1 MNEPSARPAPE
12 TPEYWAISQP
22 DATAVIE
29 AEKKLSYAELNV
41 RANRLAAALKNYGVR
56 TGDIVAVRSQIRLE
70 WPVISLALAKLECQ
84 MLALNWRLTPKE
96 VARIMTDS
104 RPAGLICDDADLPK
118 LALEVE
124 LPNLKFAIAI
134 DGSSAGFQSYASIV
148 AEQDGQPPPAF
159 FSRKPPPLILFTS
172 GTTGEPKGIAIRP
185 DDSKITREY
194 LADVRSTRPLAP
206 GDVCLV
212 TVPLH
217 HAAGATQVSDA
228 LKCGA
233 MVVLLRRFDPQE
245 TLRVIEDH
253 RVTQWFGVPTMYRRI
268 AALGEE
274 IKRYDL
280 TSLKQLGVGAAPVDR
295 PLKQWI
301 LDNLGSCLREGYGS
315 SEVGL
320 ATSLSPEFQRE
331 KMNSCGRPFRH
342 VSISIRDGDG
352 RSLPTGEHGE
362 IWIKTPVAINSYLH
376 GPTLGSDQLD
386 ELGYFFTGDVGYLD
400 DDGFLYICDRA
411 KDLIISGGVNIY
423 PAEIEAVLKE
433 HPAIADCAVIGV
445 PDNEFGEAVAAFCE
459 LRPNVTFTPAALL
472 EWCAKSLANYK
483 RPKQIE
489 VVEELPRNAVGK
501 ILKRELRATQ
511 WRDRERSI

>member
-1 MNEPSARPAPE
+1 MNDPSVRPAPE
-12 TPEYWAISQP
+12 TPEYWAQLQP
-22 DATAVIE
+22 GATAVIE
-29 AEKKLSYAELNV
+29 AERKLTYAELNV
-41 RANRLAAALKNYGVR
+41 LANRLAAALRNYGVR
-56 TGDIVAVRSQIRLE
+56 AGDIIAVRTQIRLE

-84 MLALNWRLTPKE
+84 LLALNWRLTARE
-96 VARIMTDS
+96 VARIMGDS
-104 RPAGLICDDADLPK
+104 RAVALICDDADLPRLTVDIDLSK
-118 LALEVE
+118 LKL
-124 LPNLKFAIAI
+124 AIAI
-134 DGSSAGFQSYASIV
+134 EGSSAGFASYASIV
-148 AEQDGQPPPAF
+148 SEQDDRSPPAF
-159 FSRKPPPLILFTS
+159 YSRRPPPLILFTS

-185 DDSKITREY
+185 DDSEVTREY

-217 HAAGATQVSDA
+217 HGAGATQVSDA
-228 LKCGA
+228 LKSGA
-233 MVVLLRRFDPQE
+233 KLILLRRFDPQE
-245 TLRVIEDH
+245 TLRLIDEH
-253 RVTQWFGVPTMYRRI
+253 SVTQWFGVPTMYRRI
-268 AALGEE
+268 AALGDEM
-274 IKRYDL
+274 KRYDL

-320 ATSLSPEFQRE
+320 ATSLPPEFQRD

-342 VSISIRDGDG
+342 VSISIRDGAG
-352 RSLPTGEHGE
+352 RSLPAGEHGE
-362 IWIKTPVAINSYLH
+362 IWIKTPVAITSYLD

-411 KDLIISGGVNIY
+411 KDMIISGGVNIY

-445 PDNEFGEAVAAFCE
+445 PDDEFGEAVAAFCE
-459 LRPNVTFTPAALL
+459 VRPQVAFTPAALL
-472 EWCAKSLANYK
+472 EWCSRSLASYK
-483 RPKQIE
+483 RPKQ
-489 VVEELPRNAVGK
+489 VEFVNELPRNAVGK
-501 ILKRELRATQ
+501 ILKRELRATL
-511 WRDRERSI
+511 WRDKQRSI